1 MGRNVWLVVFQPQR
15 KFLSLSASA
24 AGREALP
31 AMDHGSPTKEEI
43 CAITGQPTTPSE
55 PEKDFQKKRKFQS
68 AWTTTKLLIC
78 KNHNKCDLNRRL
90 IRGNG
95 SYYNTATGE
104 KKIKSNYLHVLLSCS
119 TRLRAS
125 KTWKGY
131 DQIITNFKGENERG
145 CTAANTSQQHSP
157 PRTEGGGKLRGLQ
170 ARSPEL
176 QLPMSNRMIHVV
188 WGWKHL
194 LGSCIP
200 WFVADALLI
209 LFKLINSKLLN
220 YKKARN
226 ILRILSN
233 DNQMFED
240 TVFLTQCMLSITWST
255 SKTKQSMKIP
265 SKMNAFS
272 FI

>member
-55 PEKDFQKKRKFQS
+55 PEKDFQKKWKFQS

-125 KTWKGY
+125 KTWKGH

-157 PRTEGGGKLRGLQ
+157 PRTEGGEASGAAGQVSGTSASHVKQDDSCGLRVKASFGQLYSLV
-170 ARSPEL
+170 RSRC
-176 QLPMSNRMIHVV
+176 S
-188 WGWKHL
+188 
-194 LGSCIP
+194 
-200 WFVADALLI
+200 
-209 LFKLINSKLLN
+209 IN
-220 YKKARN
+220 
-226 ILRILSN
+226 II
-233 DNQMFED
+233 
-240 TVFLTQCMLSITWST
+240 
-255 SKTKQSMKIP
+255 
-265 SKMNAFS
+265 
-272 FI
+272 